1 LSNRLSGI
9 SKTLVAIVLII
20 IIVVAG
26 VAVYVYY
33 SSTQTPQTNL
43 TVYALWSGTEEDNF
57 KQVLGNFTENTGIA
71 VSYFG
76 QTTSD
81 MLISVPQQIAAP
93 PYDVDIIIVPWPNWI
108 HDNSPNLTPV
118 TDLVTTSQFPT
129 NIIQPVASDG
139 TLWAA
144 PFKLSGKPGFW
155 YRPSFFEANN
165 LNVPT
170 TYDEFKNT
178 LLPAIQAVP
187 GVEAAI
193 ASGVDAQ
200 GQGWPLSDVTEAWII
215 GRGGY
220 QLQLDLET
228 GPSVRNWTDSQV
240 TSVFDEL
247 TGLLETGYF
256 STPAEWTG
264 QIAKLWAG
272 KYGLF
277 FEGNFVTAQP
287 QVENQ
292 SDIDFFPFPQTNGVS
307 GSVDYAV
314 LTKDAPH
321 MDQAKQLIQYLA
333 GADAQEILVRQGG
346 ALATNKG
353 VPASDYTA
361 SDAKVVAFM
370 SQPSI
375 TIVPDLDDTIGGQWQ
390 QTFWDQL
397 KLLWTDPSTSTMNSV
412 LNDLQQ
418 AAITQQGT

>member
-1 LSNRLSGI
+1 MSNKLSGI
-9 SKTLVAIVLII
+9 SRTIAAIVVII

-26 VAVYVYY
+26 VVAYVYY
-33 SSTQTPQTNL
+33 ASTQPKKNL
-43 TVYALWSGTEEDNF
+43 TVYALWTSTEEDNF
-57 KQVLGNFTENTGIA
+57 KQVLGNFTENTGIE
-71 VSYFG
+71 VSYFS

-81 MLISVPQQIAAP
+81 MLITVPQQISAP

-108 HDNSPNLTPV
+108 SDNSAYLTPV
-118 TDLVTTSQFPT
+118 TDLVTESQFPS
-129 NIIQPVASDG
+129 NIISAVKSGG

-155 YRPSFFEANN
+155 YRPSFFEANG
-165 LNVPT
+165 LSLPT

-228 GPSVRNWTDSQV
+228 GPSVRNWTDPQV

-247 TGLLETGYF
+247 TGLLEDGYF
-256 STPAEWTG
+256 SAPAEWTG
-264 QIAKLWAG
+264 QIAKLWEG

-277 FEGNFVTAQP
+277 FEGNFVTAQS
-287 QVENQ
+287 QVENT
-292 SDIDFFPFPQTNGVS
+292 SDIDFFPFPETNGVS

-321 MDQAKQLIQYLA
+321 MDQAKQLIQYMA
-333 GADAQEILVRQGG
+333 GADAQEILVKQGG
-346 ALATNKG
+346 ALATNTN
-353 VPASDYTA
+353 VPASAYSAT
-361 SDAKVVAFM
+361 DAKVVAFM
-370 SQPSI
+370 GQAGI

-390 QTFWDQL
+390 TTFWDQL
-397 KLLWTDPSTSTMNSV
+397 KLLWTDPSTATMNSV
-412 LNDLQQ
+412 LENLQT
-418 AAITQQGT
+418 AAIDQQGT

>member
-1 LSNRLSGI
+1 MAI
-9 SKTLVAIVLII
+9 VAIVLII

-26 VAVYVYY
+26 VLVYVYY
-33 SSTQTPQTNL
+33 SSTQAPQTNL
-43 TVYALWSGTEEDNF
+43 TVYALWSGTEQYNF
-57 KQVLGNFTENTGIA
+57 EQVLGNFTENTGIA

-93 PYDVDIIIVPWPNWI
+93 PYDVDVIIVPWPYWI
-108 HDNSPNLTPV
+108 QDNSPNLEPV
-118 TDLVTTSQFPT
+118 TDLVTASQFPT
-129 NIIQPVASDG
+129 NIIQPVASDR

-178 LLPAIQAVP
+178 LLPAIQAVS

-247 TGLLETGYF
+247 TGLLEAGYF

-272 KYGLF
+272 QYGLF
-277 FEGNFVTAQP
+277 FEGNFVTAQTEV
-287 QVENQ
+287 QNK
-292 SDIDFFPFPQTNGVS
+292 SDIDFVPFPETDGVS

-333 GADAQEILVRQGG
+333 GADAQEILVEQGG
-346 ALATNKG
+346 ALATNTG
-353 VPASDYTA
+353 VPASAYSTTDK
-361 SDAKVVAFM
+361 KVVDFM
-370 SQPSI
+370 GQAGI

-390 QTFWDQL
+390 ITFWDQL
-397 KLLWTDPSTSTMNSV
+397 KLLWTDPSTATMNSV
-412 LNDLQQ
+412 LDNLQT
-418 AAITQQGT
+418 AAIDQQGT

>member
-1 LSNRLSGI
+1 LSNKLSGI
-9 SKTLVAIVLII
+9 SKTIAAIVLVI

-26 VAVYVYY
+26 IIVYAYY
-33 SSTQTPQTNL
+33 ASTTQQTKL
-43 TVYALWSGTEEDNF
+43 TVYALWSGTEQTNF
-57 KQVLGNFTENTGIA
+57 EQVLGNFTANTGID
-71 VSYFG
+71 VSYFS
-76 QTTSD
+76 QTTQD
-81 MLISVPQQIAAP
+81 LLITVPQQLSAP
-93 PYDVDIIIVPWPNWI
+93 PYDVDIIIAPWPNWI
-108 HDNSPNLTPV
+108 KDNSANLAPV
-118 TDLVTTSQFPT
+118 TDLVTASQFPT
-129 NIIQPVASDG
+129 NIIQPVATDG

-155 YRPSFFEANN
+155 YRPSFFEANG
-165 LNVPT
+165 LSVPT

-193 ASGVDAQ
+193 ASGVDAN
-200 GQGWPLSDVTEAWII
+200 GLGWPLSDVTEAFIM
-215 GRGGY
+215 GLGGY

-247 TGLLETGYF
+247 TGLLEDGYF

-264 QIAKLWAG
+264 QIGKLWSGA
-272 KYGLF
+272 YGLF

-287 QVENQ
+287 QVENT
-292 SDIDFFPFPQTNGVS
+292 SDIDFFPFPETTGVA
-307 GSVDYAV
+307 GAVDYAV

-333 GADAQEILVRQGG
+333 SADAQEILVKQGG
-346 ALATNKG
+346 ALATNTG
-353 VPASDYTA
+353 VPASAYSA
-361 SDAKVVAFM
+361 SDAKVVDFM
-370 SQPSI
+370 GQAGI

-390 QTFWDQL
+390 TTFWDQL
-397 KLLWTDPSTSTMNSV
+397 KLLWTDPSTATMNSV
-412 LNDLQQ
+412 LDNLQS

>member
-1 LSNRLSGI
+1 MSNKLSGI
-9 SKTLVAIVLII
+9 SRTIAAIVIII

-26 VAVYVYY
+26 VAAYIYY
-33 SSTQTPQTNL
+33 ASTQPKPTL
-43 TVYALWSGTEEDNF
+43 TVYALWSGTEQYNF
-57 KQVLGNFTENTGIA
+57 KQVLGNFTENTGINVTY
-71 VSYFG
+71 VS
-76 QTTSD
+76 QTTQN
-81 MLISVPQQIAAP
+81 MLITVPQQLSAP
-93 PYDVDIIIVPWPNWI
+93 PYDVDVIIAPWPDWI
-108 HDNSPNLTPV
+108 KSNSAYLTSV
-118 TDLVTTSQFPT
+118 TDLVTESQFPT
-129 NIIQPVASDG
+129 NIIQSVTVDG
-139 TLWAA
+139 TLWAT

-155 YRPSFFEANN
+155 YRPSFFEANG
-165 LNVPT
+165 LSVPT

-193 ASGVDAQ
+193 ASGIDAQ
-200 GQGWPLSDVTEAWII
+200 GLGWPLSDVTEAWII

-247 TGLLETGYF
+247 TGLLEAGYF
-256 STPAEWTG
+256 SAPAEWTG
-264 QIAKLWAG
+264 QIGKLWAG

-277 FEGNFVTAQP
+277 FEGNFVTAQS

-292 SDIDFFPFPQTNGVS
+292 SDIDFFPFPGTNGVS
-307 GSVDYAV
+307 GAVDYAV

-321 MDQAKQLIQYLA
+321 LNEAKQLIQYLA

-346 ALATNKG
+346 ALATNTG
-353 VPASDYTA
+353 VPSAAYSTTDK
-361 SDAKVVAFM
+361 KVVDFM
-370 SQPSI
+370 GQAGI

-412 LNDLQQ
+412 LNNLQQ

>member
-1 LSNRLSGI
+1 MSNRLSGI
-9 SKTLVAIVLII
+9 SRTIAAIVLVII
-20 IIVVAG
+20 IIVAG
-26 VAVYVYY
+26 VIVYVYY
-33 SSTQTPQTNL
+33 ASTTSSSKL
-43 TVYALWSGTEEDNF
+43 TVYALWTSTEQYNF
-57 KQVLGNFTENTGIA
+57 EQVLGNFTENTGIDVTY
-71 VSYFG
+71 VS

-81 MLISVPQQIAAP
+81 MLISVPQQISAP
-93 PYDVDIIIVPWPNWI
+93 PYDVDVIIVPWPYWI
-108 HDNSPNLTPV
+108 SDNSAYLTPV
-118 TDLVTTSQFPT
+118 TDLVTASQFPA
-129 NIIQPVASDG
+129 NILQSVATDG

-165 LNVPT
+165 LQVPT

-240 TSVFDEL
+240 TDVFDEL
-247 TGLLETGYF
+247 TGLLEAGYF
-256 STPAEWTG
+256 SAPAEWTG

-272 KYGLF
+272 QYGLF
-277 FEGNFVTAQP
+277 FEGNFVTAQS
-287 QVENQ
+287 QVENK

-321 MDQAKQLIQYLA
+321 MDQAKQLIQYMA
-333 GADAQEILVRQGG
+333 GADAQQILVEQGG
-346 ALATNKG
+346 ALATNTG
-353 VPASDYTA
+353 VPSSAYSATDK
-361 SDAKVVAFM
+361 KVVDFM
-370 SQPSI
+370 GQAGI

-390 QTFWDQL
+390 ITFWDQL
-397 KLLWTDPSTSTMNSV
+397 KLLWTDPSTATMNSV
-412 LNDLQQ
+412 LDNLQT
-418 AAITQQGT
+418 AAIDQQGT

>member
-1 LSNRLSGI
+1 MSNKLSGI
-9 SKTLVAIVLII
+9 SKTIAAIVLVII
-20 IIVVAG
+20 IIVAG
-26 VAVYVYY
+26 VLVYVYY
-33 SSTQTPQTNL
+33 ASTTPSSKL
-43 TVYALWSGTEEDNF
+43 TVYALWTGTEQFNF
-57 KQVLGNFTENTGIA
+57 EQVLGNFTEKTGID
-71 VSYFG
+71 VSYTG

-81 MLISVPQQIAAP
+81 MLISVPQQISAP
-93 PYDVDIIIVPWPNWI
+93 PYDVDIIIVPWPDWI
-108 HDNSPNLTPV
+108 STNSPYLAPV
-118 TDLVTTSQFPT
+118 TDLVTESQFPA
-129 NIIQPVASDG
+129 NIISAVKSGG

-155 YRPSFFEANN
+155 YRPSFFEANG
-165 LNVPT
+165 LSAPT

-178 LLPAIQAVP
+178 LLPAITAVP

-247 TGLLETGYF
+247 TGLLEDGYF
-256 STPAEWTG
+256 SAPAEWTG
-264 QIAKLWAG
+264 QIAKLWEG

-277 FEGNFVTAQP
+277 FEGNFVTAQS
-287 QVENQ
+287 QVENK
-292 SDIDFFPFPQTNGVS
+292 SDIDFFPFPETNGVS

-321 MDQAKQLIQYLA
+321 MDQAKQLIQYMA
-333 GADAQEILVRQGG
+333 GADAQEILVKQGG
-346 ALATNKG
+346 ALATNTN
-353 VPASDYTA
+353 VPASAYSAT
-361 SDAKVVAFM
+361 DAKVVAFM
-370 SQPSI
+370 GQAGI

-390 QTFWDQL
+390 TTFWDQL
-397 KLLWTDPSTSTMNSV
+397 KLLWTDPSTATMNSV
-412 LNDLQQ
+412 LENLQT
-418 AAITQQGT
+418 AAIDQQST

>member
-1 LSNRLSGI
+1 MPNGISGI
-9 SKTLVAIVLII
+9 SRTIAAIVLVII
-20 IIVVAG
+20 IIVAG
-26 VAVYVYY
+26 ALVYVYY
-33 SSTQTPQTNL
+33 ISTMPKPL
-43 TVYALWSGTEEDNF
+43 TVYALWSGTEQDNF
-57 KQVLGNFTENTGIA
+57 EQVLGNFTENTGINVA
-71 VSYFG
+71 YYG

-81 MLISVPQQIAAP
+81 LLITVPQQISAP
-93 PYDVDIIIVPWPNWI
+93 PYDVDVILVPWPNWI
-108 HDNSPNLTPV
+108 SDNSAYLTPV
-118 TDLVTTSQFPT
+118 TDLVTASQFPT
-129 NIIQPVASDG
+129 NILTPVSTDG

-200 GQGWPLSDVTEAWII
+200 GQGWPLSDVTEAFII
-215 GRGGY
+215 GLGGY

-240 TSVFDEL
+240 TTVFDEL
-247 TGLLETGYF
+247 TGLLEAGYF

-272 KYGLF
+272 AYGLF
-277 FEGNFVTAQP
+277 FEGNFVTAQS
-287 QVENQ
+287 QVENI
-292 SDIDFFPFPQTNGVS
+292 SDIDFFPFPETNGVS
-307 GSVDYAV
+307 GSIDYAV

-346 ALATNKG
+346 ALATNTG
-353 VPASDYTA
+353 VPAAAYTA
-361 SDAKVVAFM
+361 SDKKVVDFM
-370 SQPSI
+370 GQAGI

-390 QTFWDQL
+390 TTFWDQL
-397 KLLWTDPSTSTMNSV
+397 KLLWTDSSSSTMTTV
-412 LNDLQQ
+412 LDNLQS

>member
-1 LSNRLSGI
+1 MSNRLSGI
-9 SKTLVAIVLII
+9 SRTIAAIVLVI

-26 VAVYVYY
+26 VLVYVYY
-33 SSTQTPQTNL
+33 ASTAPSSKL
-43 TVYALWSGTEEDNF
+43 TVYALWSGAEQYNF
-57 KQVLGNFTENTGIA
+57 EQVLGNFTEKTGIE

-76 QTTSD
+76 QTTQD
-81 MLISVPQQIAAP
+81 MLITVSQQIAAP
-93 PYDVDIIIVPWPNWI
+93 PYDVDVLIVPWPNWI
-108 HDNSPNLTPV
+108 SDNSAHLAPV
-118 TDLVTTSQFPT
+118 TDLVTESQFPS
-129 NIIQPVASDG
+129 NIISAVKSGG

-155 YRPSFFEANN
+155 FRPSFFEANN
-165 LNVPT
+165 LQVPT
-170 TYDEFKNT
+170 TYAEFKNT

-193 ASGVDAQ
+193 ASGVDAN
-200 GQGWPLSDVTEAWII
+200 GLGWPLSDVTEAFII

-247 TGLLETGYF
+247 TGLLEAGYF
-256 STPAEWTG
+256 SVPAEWTG

-272 KYGLF
+272 QYGLF
-277 FEGNFVTAQP
+277 FEGNFVTAQS
-287 QVENQ
+287 QVQDIN
-292 SDIDFFPFPQTNGVS
+292 DIDFFPFPETNGVS

>member
-1 LSNRLSGI
+1 MSNKISGI
-9 SKTLVAIVLII
+9 SRTIAAIVLVI

-26 VAVYVYY
+26 VIVYAYY
-33 SSTQTPQTNL
+33 ASTQPQPTL
-43 TVYALWSGTEEDNF
+43 TVYALWSGSEQYNF
-57 KQVLGNFTENTGIA
+57 EQVLGNFTENTGINVTY
-71 VSYFG
+71 VS
-76 QTTSD
+76 QTTQN
-81 MLISVPQQIAAP
+81 MLITVPQELSAP
-93 PYDVDIIIVPWPNWI
+93 PYDVDVIIAPWPDWI
-108 HDNSPNLTPV
+108 KGNSAYLTPV
-118 TDLVTTSQFPT
+118 TDLVTASQFPT
-129 NIIQPVASDG
+129 NIIQPVTVDG
-139 TLWAA
+139 TIWAT

-155 YRPSFFEANN
+155 YRPSFFEANG
-165 LNVPT
+165 LSVPT

-200 GQGWPLSDVTEAWII
+200 GLGWPLSDVTEAWII

-228 GPSVRNWTDSQV
+228 GPSVRNWTDPQV

-247 TGLLETGYF
+247 TGLLEAGYF
-256 STPAEWTG
+256 SAPAEWTG
-264 QIAKLWAG
+264 QIGKLWAG

-292 SDIDFFPFPQTNGVS
+292 SDIDFFPFPGTNGVS

-321 MDQAKQLIQYLA
+321 LNQAKQLIQYLA

-346 ALATNKG
+346 ALATNTG
-353 VPASDYTA
+353 VPAAAYSTTDK
-361 SDAKVVAFM
+361 KVVDFM
-370 SQPSI
+370 GQAGI
-375 TIVPDLDDTIGGQWQ
+375 TIVPDLDDTIGGEWQ

-412 LNDLQQ
+412 LNNLQQ

>member
-1 LSNRLSGI
+1 MSNKISGI
-9 SKTLVAIVLII
+9 SRTIAAIVLVI

-26 VAVYVYY
+26 VIVYAYY
-33 SSTQTPQTNL
+33 ASTQPQPTL
-43 TVYALWSGTEEDNF
+43 TVYALWSGSEQYNF
-57 KQVLGNFTENTGIA
+57 EQVLGNFTENTGINVTY
-71 VSYFG
+71 VS
-76 QTTSD
+76 QTTQN
-81 MLISVPQQIAAP
+81 MLITVPQELSAP
-93 PYDVDIIIVPWPNWI
+93 PYDVDVIIAPWPDWI
-108 HDNSPNLTPV
+108 KGNSAYLTPV
-118 TDLVTTSQFPT
+118 TDLVTASQFPT
-129 NIIQPVASDG
+129 NIIQPVATDG
-139 TLWAA
+139 TLWAT

-155 YRPSFFEANN
+155 YRPSFFEANG
-165 LNVPT
+165 LSVPT

-193 ASGVDAQ
+193 GSGVDAQ
-200 GQGWPLSDVTEAWII
+200 GLGWPLSDVTEAWII

-228 GPSVRNWTDSQV
+228 GPSVRNWTDPQV

-247 TGLLETGYF
+247 TGLLEAGYF
-256 STPAEWTG
+256 SAPAEWTG
-264 QIAKLWAG
+264 QIGKLWAG

-292 SDIDFFPFPQTNGVS
+292 SDIDFFPFPGTNGVS

-321 MDQAKQLIQYLA
+321 LNQAKQLIQYLA

-346 ALATNKG
+346 ALATNTG
-353 VPASDYTA
+353 VPAAAYSTTDK
-361 SDAKVVAFM
+361 KVVDFM
-370 SQPSI
+370 GQAGI
-375 TIVPDLDDTIGGQWQ
+375 TIVPDLDDTIGGEWQ

-412 LNDLQQ
+412 LNNLQQ

>member
-1 LSNRLSGI
+1 MSNKISGI
-9 SKTLVAIVLII
+9 SRTIAAIVLVI

-26 VAVYVYY
+26 VIVYAYY
-33 SSTQTPQTNL
+33 ASTQPQPTL
-43 TVYALWSGTEEDNF
+43 TVYALWSGSEQYNF
-57 KQVLGNFTENTGIA
+57 EQVLGNFTENTGINVTY
-71 VSYFG
+71 VS
-76 QTTSD
+76 QTTQN
-81 MLISVPQQIAAP
+81 MLITVPQELSAP
-93 PYDVDIIIVPWPNWI
+93 PYDVDVIIAPWPDWI
-108 HDNSPNLTPV
+108 KGNSAYLTPV
-118 TDLVTTSQFPT
+118 TDLVTASQFPT
-129 NIIQPVASDG
+129 NIIQPVTVDG
-139 TLWAA
+139 TIWAT

-200 GQGWPLSDVTEAWII
+200 GLGWPLSDVTEAWII

-228 GPSVRNWTDSQV
+228 GPSVRNWTDPQV

-247 TGLLETGYF
+247 TGLLEAGYF
-256 STPAEWTG
+256 SAPAEWTG
-264 QIAKLWAG
+264 QIGKLWAG

-292 SDIDFFPFPQTNGVS
+292 SDIDFFPFPGTNGVS

-321 MDQAKQLIQYLA
+321 LNQAKQLIQYLA

-346 ALATNKG
+346 ALATNTG
-353 VPASDYTA
+353 VPAAAYSTTDK
-361 SDAKVVAFM
+361 KVVDFM
-370 SQPSI
+370 GMSGI
-375 TIVPDLDDTIGGQWQ
+375 TIVPDLDDTIGGEWQ

-412 LNDLQQ
+412 LNNLQQ

>member
-1 LSNRLSGI
+1 MAI
-9 SKTLVAIVLII
+9 VAIVLII

-26 VAVYVYY
+26 VLVYVYY
-33 SSTQTPQTNL
+33 SSTQAPQTNL
-43 TVYALWSGTEEDNF
+43 TVYALWSGTEQYNF
-57 KQVLGNFTENTGIA
+57 EQVLGNFTENTGIA

-93 PYDVDIIIVPWPNWI
+93 PYDVDVIIVPWPYWI
-108 HDNSPNLTPV
+108 QDNSPNLEPV
-118 TDLVTTSQFPT
+118 TDLVTASQFPT
-129 NIIQPVASDG
+129 NIIQPVASDR

-178 LLPAIQAVP
+178 LLPAIQAVS

-247 TGLLETGYF
+247 TGLLEAGYF

-272 KYGLF
+272 QYGLF
-277 FEGNFVTAQP
+277 FEGNFVTAQTEV
-287 QVENQ
+287 QNK
-292 SDIDFFPFPQTNGVS
+292 SDIDFFPFPETDGVS

-333 GADAQEILVRQGG
+333 GADAQEILVEQGG
-346 ALATNKG
+346 ALATNTG
-353 VPASDYTA
+353 VPASAYSTTDK
-361 SDAKVVAFM
+361 KVVDFM
-370 SQPSI
+370 GQAGI

-390 QTFWDQL
+390 ITFWDQL
-397 KLLWTDPSTSTMNSV
+397 KLLWTDPSTATMNSV
-412 LNDLQQ
+412 LDNLQT
-418 AAITQQGT
+418 AAIDQQGT

>member
-1 LSNRLSGI
+1 MSNKLSGI
-9 SKTLVAIVLII
+9 SRTIVAIVVII

-26 VAVYVYY
+26 VVAYVYY
-33 SSTQTPQTNL
+33 ASTQPKKNL
-43 TVYALWSGTEEDNF
+43 TVYALWTGTEQFNF
-57 KQVLGNFTENTGIA
+57 EQVLGNFTENTGIE

-81 MLISVPQQIAAP
+81 MLISVPQQISAP

-108 HDNSPNLTPV
+108 SDNSAYLTSV
-118 TDLVTTSQFPT
+118 TDLVTESQFPT
-129 NIIQPVASDG
+129 NIISAVKSGG

-155 YRPSFFEANN
+155 YRPSFFEANG
-165 LNVPT
+165 LSVPT

-247 TGLLETGYF
+247 TGLLEDGYF
-256 STPAEWTG
+256 SAPAEWTG
-264 QIAKLWAG
+264 QIAKLWEG

-277 FEGNFVTAQP
+277 FEGNFVTAQS
-287 QVENQ
+287 QVENK
-292 SDIDFFPFPQTNGVS
+292 SDIDFFPFPGTDGVS

-321 MDQAKQLIQYLA
+321 MDQAKQLIQYMA

-346 ALATNKG
+346 ALATNTN
-353 VPASDYTA
+353 VPASAYSVTDK
-361 SDAKVVAFM
+361 KVVDFM
-370 SQPSI
+370 GQAGI

-390 QTFWDQL
+390 TTFWDQL
-397 KLLWTDPSTSTMNSV
+397 KLLWTDPSTATMNSV
-412 LNDLQQ
+412 LENLQT
-418 AAITQQGT
+418 AAIDQQGT

>member
-1 LSNRLSGI
+1 MSNKLSGI
-9 SKTLVAIVLII
+9 SRTIAAIVVII

-26 VAVYVYY
+26 VVAYVYY
-33 SSTQTPQTNL
+33 ASTQTKKNL
-43 TVYALWSGTEEDNF
+43 TVYALWTGTEQYNF
-57 KQVLGNFTENTGIA
+57 EQVLGNFTADTGIE

-81 MLISVPQQIAAP
+81 MLISVPQQISAS
-93 PYDVDIIIVPWPNWI
+93 PYDVDVIIVPWPNWI
-108 HDNSPNLTPV
+108 SDNSAYLTPV
-118 TDLVTTSQFPT
+118 TDLVTESQFPS
-129 NIIQPVASDG
+129 NIISAVKSGG

-155 YRPSFFEANN
+155 YRPSFFEANG
-165 LNVPT
+165 LSVPT

-178 LLPAIQAVP
+178 LLPAITQIP

-228 GPSVRNWTDSQV
+228 GPSVRNWTDPQV

-247 TGLLETGYF
+247 TGLLETPGYF
-256 STPAEWTG
+256 SAPAEWTG
-264 QIAKLWAG
+264 QLAKLWAG
-272 KYGLF
+272 DYALF
-277 FEGNFVTAQP
+277 FEGNFVTAQS
-287 QVENQ
+287 QIENK

-321 MDQAKQLIQYLA
+321 MDQAKQLIQYMA

-346 ALATNKG
+346 ALATNTG
-353 VPASDYTA
+353 VPASAYSVTD
-361 SDAKVVAFM
+361 KEVVDFM
-370 SQPSI
+370 GQAGI

-390 QTFWDQL
+390 TTFWDQL
-397 KLLWTDPSTSTMNSV
+397 KLLWTDPSTATMNSV
-412 LNDLQQ
+412 LENLQT
-418 AAITQQGT
+418 AAIDQQGT